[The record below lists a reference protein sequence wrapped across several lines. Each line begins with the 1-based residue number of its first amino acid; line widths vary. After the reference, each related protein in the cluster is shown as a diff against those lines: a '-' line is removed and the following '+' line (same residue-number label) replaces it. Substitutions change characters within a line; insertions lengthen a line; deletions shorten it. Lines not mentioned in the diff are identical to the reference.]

1 MKKPIIC
8 AVWTLLLT
16 GSIIFVNCSNPLESS
31 DLAGTDPVPSID
43 TLFSIDTLHTIDTLT
58 QIDTLTIIDTITII
72 EPGIGES
79 QIVCGRIS
87 TTQKDLVW
95 MFRNPEGTYNLEF
108 TALTDRDKPAQE
120 LALDIDGQEFLWN
133 PGENPELITE
143 LILSQNA
150 VFRIT
155 TNKPPSLGHAIDICL
170 SITAH

>member
-1 MKKPIIC
+1 MKKLITC
-8 AVWTLLLT
+8 AVWTLLLI

-31 DLAGTDPVPSID
+31 DLAGTDPVPDID
-43 TLFSIDTLHTIDTLT
+43 TLFSIDTLHV
-58 QIDTLTIIDTITII
+58 IDTITII
-72 EPGIGES
+72 EPGTGES

-108 TALTDRDKPAQE
+108 MVLTDRDKPVQE
-120 LALDIDGQEFLWN
+120 LTLDLDGQELLWN
-133 PGENPELITE
+133 PGDNPELIAE

-170 SITAH
+170 TITAHQ